1 MVNLLTLLREEG
13 CAVSFFAD
21 NLLHDGRYTEALQ
34 QLGVQV
40 WWNPWIRDVPGWFAE
55 HAASFDVIVASRH
68 YVADN
73 YLALARRHAPKARFV
88 FDTVD
93 LHYLRELREAELAD
107 DPALHRTADTTRE
120 RELKLIRAADLTL
133 VVSPVEQELLARE
146 APGAAVE
153 VLSNVHRPKTERAG
167 FDQRRDIV
175 FVGGYRHPP
184 NVDAALWMARE
195 IFPLIRAK
203 RGDIELHLIGSDVTD
218 AVRELETLPSVH
230 VHGHVPDLDPYMDG
244 CRIGLAPLRYGA
256 GVKGKVNL
264 SMAHGQPVVATP
276 AAVEGMHLR
285 DGVDVL
291 EATDAQSFADAVL
304 RLYDDRELWEKLAM
318 HGIENVERHF
328 SFDAAREVLRRVLG

>member
-1 MVNLLTLLREEG
+1 
-13 CAVSFFAD
+13 
-21 NLLHDGRYTEALQ
+21 Y
-34 QLGVQV
+34 
-40 WWNPWIRDVPGWFAE
+40 I
-55 HAASFDVIVASRH
+55 
-68 YVADN
+68 
-73 YLALARRHAPKARFV
+73 ALARRYAPQARFV

-93 LHYLRELREAELAD
+93 LHYLREQREADIAD
-107 DPALHRTADTTRE
+107 DPALKRSAAQTRE
-120 RELKLIRAADLTL
+120 RELKLIRDSDLTL
-133 VVSPVEQELLARE
+133 VVSPVEQALLARE
-146 APGAAVE
+146 APGAAVD
-153 VLSNVHRPKTERAG
+153 VLSNVHSTKTERTG
-167 FDQRRDIV
+167 FDARRDIV

-195 IFPLIRAK
+195 IFPLIHAQRD
-203 RGDIELHLIGSDVTD
+203 DIVLHLIGSDVTD
-218 AVRELETLPSVH
+218 EVLALNALPGVQ

-291 EATDAQSFADAVL
+291 VGAKEQDFANAVL
-304 RLYDDRELWEKLAM
+304 RLYDDRALWETLAR

-328 SFDAAREVLRRVLG
+328 SFDAAREVLRRILV